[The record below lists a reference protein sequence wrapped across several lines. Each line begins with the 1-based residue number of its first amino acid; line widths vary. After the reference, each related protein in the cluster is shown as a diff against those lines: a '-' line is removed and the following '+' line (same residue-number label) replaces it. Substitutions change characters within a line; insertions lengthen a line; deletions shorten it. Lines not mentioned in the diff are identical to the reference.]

1 SRVGSVSEPLNDSK
15 GCGTVMRIAP
25 VGLLEPYIASESRFE
40 MAADIAAL
48 PVQQQ
53 ELYKARPIWSVAASV
68 VAVLGGTLGC
78 LSLLLRKRWALNLLY
93 ASLAGVVL
101 QDVGLF
107 VVAGAAKVR
116 DPVPFVLQG
125 LVLVVAVGL
134 IALGRLA
141 ARQSWLS

>member
-1 SRVGSVSEPLNDSK
+1 MNK
-15 GCGTVMRIAP
+15 AP
-25 VGLLEPYIASESRFE
+25 VWFTVIVVVALLWNVAGLLAVLADLRLT
-40 MAADIAAL
+40 AADIAAL